1 MQDVMASMFVYKM
14 MVVVNLM
21 DQQMKEIETILVDY
35 IWKSKKLT
43 ISLHTL
49 QCSVIDGGLK
59 LVNSRT
65 KQKALKI
72 NWIFL
77 LYNVDQAVRNLV
89 YDQLDSEIEDLI
101 WQCNLSKKDAVKI
114 FGNHNFWTQTLSNW
128 CEINHSWPK

>member
-1 MQDVMASMFVYKM
+1 MFVYKM

-65 KQKALKI
+65 KQKPLKI
-72 NWIFL
+72 NRIFL
-77 LYNVDQAVRNLV
+77 LDNVDQAVTSV
-89 YDQLDSEIEDLI
+89 
-101 WQCNLSKKDAVKI
+101 
-114 FGNHNFWTQTLSNW
+114 
-128 CEINHSWPK
+128 